1 MADQGI
7 DILKA
12 HILKYRKGELIIKE
26 GDYGISIYKV
36 VRGKVLIFTE
46 SGNIE
51 IPIATLGD
59 GEVIGEMLFLKKT
72 IDRRSASV
80 RALED
85 SEIEI
90 WHPDML
96 AKEYAEMPPVIKH
109 IANQALNRLVRMNKM
124 LVQLTTKKQKLREVV
139 ENDVWVKKR
148 RFYRKKMEIGFT
160 GRQIS
165 STAKKLLSGYITDI
179 SLGGVGMEVTN
190 IKLSNNPFKSGDEF
204 YVKTVLPNG
213 KDLEFHAKI
222 VSVKGGKMPGAPF
235 FGMSFTELPDSS
247 RKDLGFFLMP

>member
-7 DILKA
+7 DVFHA
-12 HILKYRKGELIIKE
+12 HLLKYRKGELVIKE
-26 GDYGISIYKV
+26 GDYGISIYKIV
-36 VRGKVLIFTE
+36 KGKVLIFTE
-46 SGNIE
+46 SDNIE
-51 IPIATLGD
+51 IPITTLGE

-72 IDRRSASV
+72 VDRRSASV

-85 SEIEI
+85 SEIEV

-96 AKEYAEMPPVIKH
+96 AKEYADMPPVIKH
-109 IANQALNRLVRMNKM
+109 IANQALIRLIRMNKM
-124 LVQLTTKKQKLREVV
+124 LVQLTTRKQKLREVV

-160 GRQIS
+160 GRQIN

-190 IKLSNNPFKSGDEF
+190 IKLSNNPFKTGDEF
-204 YVKTVLPNG
+204 FIKTVLPNG

-222 VSVKGGKMPGAPF
+222 VSIKSGKMPGAPF
-235 FGMSFTELPDSS
+235 FGMSFTELPDLS